1 MTEHKDVSEHLRTA
15 NLSYIRRLVAWLVV
29 LAVPIWLSLTATRLL
44 VSQVYLQFEYA
55 KPDFPADP
63 YGFTQADRLAYAPY
77 AIDYLTNGSDISFLG
92 DLNLADGSPM
102 YNERELGHMADVKA
116 VMQVAS
122 TLYGLLS
129 VALVAGVLWLYMTTR
144 KTLCASLKRGAYLTL
159 ALIVGLVV
167 LAALGWDTF
176 FTTFHRLF
184 FTEGTWRFLY
194 SDTLIRLF
202 PERFWFD
209 AAITIGILV
218 TVGAMLILLIITVLE
233 RRSARRNT

>member
-1 MTEHKDVSEHLRTA
+1 MESRDVSERPQSAYLA
-15 NLSYIRRLVAWLVV
+15 YVRRLVAWLIV

-44 VSQVYLQFEYA
+44 VSQAYLQFEYA

-77 AIDYLTNGSDISFLG
+77 AIDYLTNGSDISFLAN
-92 DLNLADGSPM
+92 LKLADGSPM

-116 VMQVAS
+116 VMRVAF
-122 TLYGLLS
+122 TLYALLS
-129 VALVAGVLWLYMTTR
+129 MGLVAVSFWLYMTTR
-144 KTLCASLKRGAYLTL
+144 KTLYTALRRGAYLTL

-167 LAALGWDTF
+167 LAALSWDTF
-176 FTTFHRLF
+176 FETFHSLF
-184 FTEGTWRFLY
+184 FAEGTWRFLY

-209 AAITIGILV
+209 AAVTIGILV
-218 TVGAMLILLIITVLE
+218 AAGAILIVLVTTVLE
-233 RRSARRNT
+233 RRSARHST